1 MPRVLLKILVNG
13 INGKMGTEVAKL
25 IMQDK
30 SLHLLGGLDKY
41 ISHNLPYRVFDN
53 VNDIIEKPNVII
65 DFSVPEATI
74 LLLPFAIQNNIPIVI
89 ATTGFSK
96 MQQEEI
102 IKASK
107 SIPIFQSSN
116 MSYEIAI
123 MSKIVAQLSKVLPN
137 SDIEI
142 VETHHNRKK
151 DAPSGTALMLADSI
165 NDANENNYSYNFNR
179 SQNMERRNSK
189 EIGFSSIRGG
199 NIVGEHS
206 VLFFSENET
215 LEIKHTAYSKTI
227 FSTGAINAAKFLVK
241 QKIGM
246 YGMDDICKI

>member
-1 MPRVLLKILVNG
+1 MLKILVNG

-25 IMQDK
+25 IMNDK
-30 SLHLLGGLDKY
+30 TLHLLGGLDNY
-41 ISHNLPYRVFDN
+41 ISHNLPYRVFNN

-74 LLLPFAIQNNIPIVI
+74 LLLPFAIQNKIPVVI

-96 MQQEEI
+96 LQQDEI
-102 IKASK
+102 INASK
-107 SIPIFQSSN
+107 IIPIFQSSN

-123 MSKIVAQLSKVLPN
+123 MSKVVANLSKSLPD
-137 SDIEI
+137 SEIEI

-151 DAPSGTALMLADSI
+151 DAPSGTALMLANSI
-165 NDANENNYSYNFNR
+165 NEANNNIYNYNFNR
-179 SQNMERRNSK
+179 FEKLEKRNPK

-206 VLFFSENET
+206 VLFFNENET
-215 LEIKHTAYSKTI
+215 LEIKHTAYSRTI
-227 FSTGAINAAKFLVK
+227 FAKGAIEAAKFLVK
-241 QKIGM
+241 QNSGI
-246 YGMDDICKI
+246 YGIADLSKNT